1 MTDMQAA
8 IGRKQLVKLA
18 DIVARR
24 RTLAAAYTEML
35 GNIEGLQL
43 PAEPDWARSNWQSYC
58 VRLPQWVDQKTIMQ
72 RLLDRGVATRRGIMC
87 SHREPPYADEKPR
100 HSLRQSELAQDH
112 AILLPL
118 YAQMTENDQVR
129 VADTLTG
136 AVKDMDR
143 VRMN

>member
-1 MTDMQAA
+1 
-8 IGRKQLVKLA
+8 
-18 DIVARR
+18 
-24 RTLAAAYTEML
+24 ML

-87 SHREPPYADEKPR
+87 SHREPPYVDEKPR

-129 VADTLTG
+129 VADILTG